1 MFEIQPLTQ
10 ELLAEAQVLAA
21 KLFPW
26 EDEHYDALAAAANG
40 PTAAAFLS
48 ARGLLEVRA
57 WCLVEGSRVVG
68 LASLYQYRNAPDEV
82 WLAWLGLSPEVR
94 GLGLGSQLLDHTIAL
109 ARAEQKAI
117 FRLWTTIEEEY
128 ATALQLY
135 ARRGFRPEIQATLPG
150 EAWQTVVL
158 SLALDGSIPRPWR
171 GTLTGAH
178 LCGRRAV
185 PAAA

>member
-1 MFEIQPLTQ
+1 MFDIQPLTK
-10 ELLAEAQVLAA
+10 ESLAEAQVLAA

-26 EDEHYDALAAAANG
+26 EDEHHDALAAAADPSQATG
-40 PTAAAFLS
+40 FLAS
-48 ARGLLEVRA
+48 RGLLGVRA
-57 WCLVEGSRVVG
+57 WCVVEGGRVVG
-68 LASLYQYRNAPDEV
+68 LASLYQYRNAPEEV
-82 WLAWLGLSPEVR
+82 WLAWFGLSPEVR
-94 GLGLGSQLLDHTIAL
+94 GLGLGSQLLDHTVAL
-109 ARAEQKAI
+109 ARVEQKSI

-135 ARRGFRPEIQATLPG
+135 ARRGFRPEIQAALPG

-158 SLALDGSIPRPWR
+158 SLALDGSVPKPWR